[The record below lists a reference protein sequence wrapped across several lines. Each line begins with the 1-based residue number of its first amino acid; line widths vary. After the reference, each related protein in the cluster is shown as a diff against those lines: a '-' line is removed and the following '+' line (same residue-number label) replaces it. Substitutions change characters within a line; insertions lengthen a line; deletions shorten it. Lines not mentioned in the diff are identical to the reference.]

1 MDRSDRSLANAAFA
15 AVQTGK
21 PVASGVL
28 GTRAQRIRRK
38 HAVQRVAV
46 DWAHRLSALL
56 LPAMPLQ
63 HAVAVDNPA
72 PAKSAVQP
80 IKGAAGAW
88 NGTWDVTRDHPQIT
102 TKGGAQAFELRIRHP
117 SNSSSP
123 RVEWLADRGLC
134 DSPTA
139 SPCEWVGTQGMASSA
154 RVVAGHLLVVM
165 HISADE
171 SDPMGVWLERPQEGR
186 SRGGTL
192 ISAKGNL
199 VYKLDADRQ

>member
-1 MDRSDRSLANAAFA
+1 MDRSDISLANAAFA
-15 AVQTGK
+15 AVHTGK
-21 PVASGVL
+21 LVASEVFA
-28 GTRAQRIRRK
+28 TKAQGMRRT

-46 DWAHRLSALL
+46 DWAHRLIALL
-56 LPAMPLQ
+56 LTAMPLQ
-63 HAVAVDNPA
+63 HAVAVDKSA

-102 TKGGAQAFELRIRHP
+102 TKGGAQALELRIRHP
-117 SNSSSP
+117 SNSNSP

-139 SPCEWVGTQGMASSA
+139 SPCEWVGTHGMASSA

-171 SDPMGVWLERPQEGR
+171 SDPMVVWLERPQEGR

-192 ISAKGNL
+192 VSAKGDL
-199 VYKLDADRQ
+199 IYKLDADRQ